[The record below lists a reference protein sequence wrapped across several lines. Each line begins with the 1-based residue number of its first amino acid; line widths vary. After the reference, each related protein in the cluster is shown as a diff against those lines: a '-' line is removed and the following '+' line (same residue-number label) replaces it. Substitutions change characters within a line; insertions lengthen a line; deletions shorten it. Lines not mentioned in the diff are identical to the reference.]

1 MKIKVDFLTNRRFQL
16 YLMQFGVF
24 LIITFVALLIGM
36 VAFGF
41 AHRININTLDSVAS
55 SEPGITSSQT
65 TSSVDQSSS
74 QSILQSRIPELEPTL
89 TPWDGVGRVTI
100 LLLGLDFRDW
110 GAGNEY
116 SRSDTMILLTLDPLT
131 KTAGILTIPRDMWV
145 SIPGFKHGKIN
156 TAYYLGDAYKLP
168 GGGPGLA
175 VKTVEQFL
183 GVPINYYA
191 QIDFGAFVKFIDE
204 LGGVKVDVP
213 EKITV
218 DLLGSGSATKKTLQP
233 GVQVLPGEWALAYA
247 RARYTEG
254 GDFDRSKRQL
264 QVIIGIRDRIIS
276 LDMLPVLISKASVL
290 YQQLSAGIHTNL
302 PLDDATKL
310 AILAAQVPVENIKQ
324 GIIGSKQ
331 IIFGTSPDNLSI
343 LIPLIDKIHLLRD
356 DIFSTSGA
364 MGPLTPGSSQERMI
378 LENARVSLLNAS
390 SQPGLEGRT
399 AEYLKGLGVNV
410 VETGQASQ
418 ASSLTIIQDN
428 FGKPFTVKYMADLM
442 GIQSQ
447 QVRAQNSPDSQVDV
461 QIILGNDWANND
473 QMK

>member
-1 MKIKVDFLTNRRFQL
+1 
-16 YLMQFGVF
+16 
-24 LIITFVALLIGM
+24 
-36 VAFGF
+36 
-41 AHRININTLDSVAS
+41 
-55 SEPGITSSQT
+55 
-65 TSSVDQSSS
+65 
-74 QSILQSRIPELEPTL
+74 
-89 TPWDGVGRVTI
+89 
-100 LLLGLDFRDW
+100 
-110 GAGNEY
+110 
-116 SRSDTMILLTLDPLT
+116 
-131 KTAGILTIPRDMWV
+131 MWV

-264 QVIIGIRDRIIS
+264 QVIMGIRDRIIS
-276 LDMLPVLISKASVL
+276 LDMLPVLISKANML

-390 SQPGLEGRT
+390 SQPGLEERT
-399 AEYLKGLGVNV
+399 AEYLKGMGVNV

>member
-1 MKIKVDFLTNRRFQL
+1 
-16 YLMQFGVF
+16 MQFGVF
-24 LIITFVALLIGM
+24 LIITFVALFIGM

-41 AHRININTLDSVAS
+41 AHRINFNTPDSVAS

-131 KTAGILTIPRDMWV
+131 KTAGILTVPRDMWV

-264 QVIIGIRDRIIS
+264 QVIMGIRDRIIS
-276 LDMLPVLISKASVL
+276 LDMLPVLISKANML

-399 AEYLKGLGVNV
+399 AEYLKGMGVNV

-418 ASSLTIIQDN
+418 ASFLTIILDN

>member
-16 YLMQFGVF
+16 YLMQFGVL
-24 LIITFVALLIGM
+24 LIITFVALFIGM
-36 VAFGF
+36 VAFGY

-55 SEPGITSSQT
+55 SEPWVTSSQT

-131 KTAGILTIPRDMWV
+131 KTAGILTVPRDMWV

-264 QVIIGIRDRIIS
+264 QVIMGIRDRIIS
-276 LDMLPVLISKASVL
+276 LDMLPVLISKANML

-399 AEYLKGLGVNV
+399 AEYLKGMGVNV

-447 QVRAQNSPDSQVDV
+447 QVRVQNSPDSQVDV